1 MAPPQL
7 RNLVRRNIAIDIGV
21 AIVLGVG
28 AGLLWKFGVQL
39 PSKNRYLAF
48 YKDYN
53 AEEVAKKWE
62 ANRCERIN
70 RRIASIKLIFVRFRS
85 LKRKSALEEEKR
97 LAYIRCVLVCVFWR
111 VRVLLIKSI
120 E

>member
-7 RNLVRRNIAIDIGV
+7 RNLVRRNIATDIGV

-70 RRIASIKLIFVRFRS
+70 RRIASKSSFLFVF
-85 LKRKSALEEEKR
+85 A
-97 LAYIRCVLVCVFWR
+97 A
-111 VRVLLIKSI
+111 
-120 E
+120 